1 MDVEKLASVKMLII
15 ETHRDH
21 LDHQRLLK
29 SGFQLLFFFFQ
40 PDIST
45 QRQFIYI
52 RSSAA

>member
-29 SGFQLLFFFFQ
+29 SGFQLLFQ